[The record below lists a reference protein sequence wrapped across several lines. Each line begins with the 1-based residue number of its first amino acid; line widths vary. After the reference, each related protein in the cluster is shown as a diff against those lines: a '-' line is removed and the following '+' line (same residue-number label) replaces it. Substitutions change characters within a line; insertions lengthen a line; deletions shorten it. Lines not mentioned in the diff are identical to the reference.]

1 MCIRDRTTGERID
14 ILDFPLEDEAT
25 FKLLQSGE
33 TKGVFQLESGGI
45 RDLLSKM
52 KPDHFSDI
60 IATAALYRPGPL
72 EGGMVQQYIDVKHK
86 RREPEYLNDVMKEI
100 LEETNGVMVYQ
111 EQVMQILN
119 RVGNIELASSYT
131 CIKAISKKKEKLIA
145 ANYENYMEGAQS
157 NGVSKKEA
165 QDLWDMI
172 LKFAGYGFN
181 KSHSTAYAL
190 VAWQTAYLK
199 THYPVCL
206 LYTSPSPRDR
216 TRSRMPSSA

>member
-1 MCIRDRTTGERID
+1 M
-14 ILDFPLEDEAT
+14 EDEAT

-52 KPDHFSDI
+52 KPDHFDDI

-72 EGGMVQQYIDVKHK
+72 EGGMVQQYIDVKHGRK
-86 RREPEYLNDVMKEI
+86 EPEYLNDVMKDI

-119 RVGNIELASSYT
+119 RVGKIELASSYT

-145 ANYENYMEGAQS
+145 ANYDTYMGC
-157 NGVSKKEA
+157 G
-165 QDLWDMI
+165 
-172 LKFAGYGFN
+172 
-181 KSHSTAYAL
+181 
-190 VAWQTAYLK
+190 
-199 THYPVCL
+199 
-206 LYTSPSPRDR
+206 
-216 TRSRMPSSA
+216 